1 MKRVFMSFVSAL
13 LISTPALA
21 ADENA
26 NMGPAETNTAT
37 ETATTST
44 EKTTD
49 EENTSALEKLISKL
63 PKLSGYL
70 QTGWN
75 YTTQGKGTSSF
86 QAKRL
91 RLIMD
96 GQVMENVTFRLQI
109 EAFNGIGGSRN
120 GNGQKNLQV
129 MDAFATAKLSD
140 ALNIRAG
147 QYYLP
152 LGFENYNISP
162 ATLETVDF
170 SNICYRMVCRNPVS
184 YNVVDYGRDLGV
196 MVFGNLL
203 PNAEKDFN
211 YLSYY
216 LSLTNGNMPMKDDNN
231 KSKDIITVLEFRP
244 IKNLMFKGAYNWGEY
259 ASENIAGG
267 NSLVPAG
274 VKHQE
279 MNRYIVG
286 AWYNDPNGLNLRTE
300 YGHIQAGSYVKEDGF
315 YALAAYTIGNWVPVV
330 RYDMYRDKVNKATLN
345 NYDRILGGFTYMFS
359 KKLKIQAN
367 YGYSMYTKEAKD
379 FSNGGKKGS
388 SQIQIMAMYKF

>member
-13 LISTPALA
+13 LISAPALA

-120 GNGQKNLQV
+120 GNGQKNL
-129 MDAFATAKLSD
+129 
-140 ALNIRAG
+140 
-147 QYYLP
+147 
-152 LGFENYNISP
+152 
-162 ATLETVDF
+162 
-170 SNICYRMVCRNPVS
+170 
-184 YNVVDYGRDLGV
+184 
-196 MVFGNLL
+196 
-203 PNAEKDFN
+203 
-211 YLSYY
+211 
-216 LSLTNGNMPMKDDNN
+216 
-231 KSKDIITVLEFRP
+231 
-244 IKNLMFKGAYNWGEY
+244 
-259 ASENIAGG
+259 
-267 NSLVPAG
+267 
-274 VKHQE
+274 
-279 MNRYIVG
+279 
-286 AWYNDPNGLNLRTE
+286 
-300 YGHIQAGSYVKEDGF
+300 
-315 YALAAYTIGNWVPVV
+315 
-330 RYDMYRDKVNKATLN
+330 
-345 NYDRILGGFTYMFS
+345 
-359 KKLKIQAN
+359 
-367 YGYSMYTKEAKD
+367 
-379 FSNGGKKGS
+379 
-388 SQIQIMAMYKF
+388 

>member
-1 MKRVFMSFVSAL
+1 MKRFLMFFASSL
-13 LISTPALA
+13 LISATALA
-21 ADENA
+21 ADENVNVDSA
-26 NMGPAETNTAT
+26 IDKPT
-37 ETATTST
+37 ETTTVTKST
-44 EKTTD
+44 SEG
-49 EENTSALEKLISKL
+49 EEPSTLEKLLSKM

-96 GQVMENVTFRLQI
+96 GQVMKNVTFRLQI

-129 MDAFATAKLSD
+129 MDAFATAKISD
-140 ALNIRAG
+140 ALNIRVG

-152 LGFENYNISP
+152 LGFENFNSSP
-162 ATLETVDF
+162 SVLETVDF
-170 SNICYRMVCRNPVS
+170 SNICYRMVCRNPIS

-196 MVFGNLL
+196 MVFGNVL
-203 PNAEKDFN
+203 PNAEKEFN

-231 KSKDIITVLEFRP
+231 KSKDIIAALEFHP
-244 IKNLMFKGAYNWGEY
+244 IKNLMIKGAYNWGEY
-259 ASENIAGG
+259 AAENISGG
-267 NSLVPAG
+267 NSLAPVG

-279 MNRYIVG
+279 MNRYIFG
-286 AWYNDPNGLNLRTE
+286 AWYNDPNGLNVRTE

-315 YALAAYTIGNWVPVV
+315 YTLVAYTIGNWVPVV
-330 RYDMYRDKVNKATLN
+330 RYDMYRDKINKSTLN
-345 NYDRILGGFTYMFS
+345 NYDRILGGFTYMIS

-367 YGYSMYTKEAKD
+367 YGYTMYTKEAKD
-379 FSNGGKKGS
+379 VSNDGKKGS